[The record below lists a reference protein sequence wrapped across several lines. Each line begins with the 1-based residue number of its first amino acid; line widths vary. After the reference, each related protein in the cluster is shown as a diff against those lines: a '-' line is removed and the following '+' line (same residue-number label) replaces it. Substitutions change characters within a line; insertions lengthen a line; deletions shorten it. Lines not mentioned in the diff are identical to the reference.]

1 MADPALPWCWL
12 NEPIPDPP
20 YQGARLEVPPQVL
33 LSSPID
39 FCYAA
44 LPLPRSPSLKLER
57 TKREGELMAFGDR
70 VLYTIKDHFMIP
82 LGLTLATFFDIALRF
97 HQIDN
102 ALLG

>member
-1 MADPALPWCWL
+1 MVLVLRANPGSPL
-12 NEPIPDPP
+12 
-20 YQGARLEVPPQVL
+20 YQGARCGVPPQVL

-44 LPLPRSPSLKLER
+44 LPLPPSPSLKLER

-82 LGLTLATFFDIALRF
+82 LGLTLAAFVKSLFGFIR
-97 HQIDN
+97 
-102 ALLG
+102 